1 MNLLISI
8 LLLIVFNQNP
18 EYVTING
25 KIVQQDTNEPVSY
38 VNIGVV
44 RTHFGTVSDEN
55 GHFQITIP
63 ERLSADSLRFSI
75 IGFYSRTFLISDLMD
90 QEDLVIE
97 LTEQSYTMESIA
109 VDASRLRE
117 KRVGHRA
124 TSKRIVTGWGGR
136 LDGGE
141 RGIRI
146 KVDD

>member
-75 IGFYSRTFLISDLMD
+75 IDFYSRTFLISDLMD